1 MKFMRTMCERK
12 LPQNEF
18 IRCFDGGKFEEVSAI
33 GGFAESEVLL
43 PQPVCNFVWRFKFGG
58 RFEIGRAHV

>member
-33 GGFAESEVLL
+33 G
-43 PQPVCNFVWRFKFGG
+43 
-58 RFEIGRAHV
+58 EIGRAHV